1 LLCKYDA
8 TMNRGE
14 MINECAVQIEEYRF
28 HINILYSARLFAQVG
43 ALWVFLRLLA
53 SEHLSDRSDLFM
65 SMGSVNSKQVATLDI
80 RIDGC
85 VLRLVLSGDWL
96 LHCKRPVS
104 AAIET
109 FYESSDSVVTSIRV
123 EATGL
128 GEWDTALLIL
138 VRQCRDFA
146 TQREIECDLSDL
158 PDGVQKLVALSLAV
172 PEVKAMP
179 PVPQSNWF
187 EHVGQCAVAAFTGVG
202 RYCGFIGCLFV
213 DVFSFLAGRS
223 QLRKRDFMM
232 LLQTTG
238 PQALGIVCL
247 LSFLMGLIVAF
258 VGVVQ
263 LQKFGADIYVADLVG
278 VAMTR
283 ELAAVML
290 GVIMAGR
297 TGAAFAAQIGS
308 MRVNEEIDALTCFG
322 ISPMQFL
329 VLPRVFALIL
339 MMPLLCVCADL
350 VSIVGGMV
358 VAVGISNV
366 TATQYINQIEQAVA
380 LNDLL
385 AGIFKSVI
393 FGIIVAVAGCYRGL
407 NCGKDAS
414 AVGLAAT
421 SAVVTGITWIVVAD
435 ALFAVCFQILG
446 I

>member
-1 LLCKYDA
+1 
-8 TMNRGE
+8 M
-14 MINECAVQIEEYRF
+14 
-28 HINILYSARLFAQVG
+28 
-43 ALWVFLRLLA
+43 LA
-53 SEHLSDRSDLFM
+53 SEHRSGHSDLFM
-65 SMGSVNSKQVATLDI
+65 SIGRANSEQEAALDI
-80 RIDGC
+80 RIDRS
-85 VLRLVLSGDWL
+85 VLTLVLSGDWL
-96 LHCKRPVS
+96 LRAERPVF
-104 AAIET
+104 AAVEAVC
-109 FYESSDSVVTSIRV
+109 ESSGSVVTSIRV
-123 EATGL
+123 EAASL

-146 TQREIECDLSDL
+146 TDRALECDLSDL
-158 PDGVQKLVALSLAV
+158 PDGVQKLVELSLAV
-172 PEVKAMP
+172 PEAKTTP
-179 PVPQSNWF
+179 PVQQSNWF
-187 EHVGQCAVAAFTGVG
+187 AHVGRRTLAVSAGVG
-202 RYCGFIGCLFV
+202 RYCDFIGRLFV
-213 DVFSFLAGRS
+213 DVVSFLTGRS
-223 QLRKRDFMM
+223 QLRKRDFLL

-308 MRVNEEIDALTCFG
+308 MRVNEEVDALTCFG

-350 VSIVGGMV
+350 VSVVGGMV
-358 VAVGISNV
+358 VAVGISDV

-385 AGIFKSVI
+385 GGIFKSVI

-407 NCGKDAS
+407 HCGKDAS

-435 ALFAVCFQILG
+435 AIFAVCFQILG

>member
-1 LLCKYDA
+1 MGIDKVSSEQSAALEIRESGTVLVLL
-8 TMNRGE
+8 
-14 MINECAVQIEEYRF
+14 
-28 HINILYSARLFAQVG
+28 
-43 ALWVFLRLLA
+43 
-53 SEHLSDRSDLFM
+53 
-65 SMGSVNSKQVATLDI
+65 
-80 RIDGC
+80 
-85 VLRLVLSGDWL
+85 LSGDWL
-96 LHCKRPVS
+96 LRSERPAFSRVLEFCE
-104 AAIET
+104 ANDVAM
-109 FYESSDSVVTSIRV
+109 TSLRV
-123 EATGL
+123 EADNL
-128 GEWDTALLIL
+128 GDWDTALLIFA
-138 VRQCRDFA
+138 RKCRDFA
-146 TQREIECDLSDL
+146 ADRGVECEFINF
-158 PDGVQKLVALSLAV
+158 PEGVLKLVELSLAV
-172 PEVKAMP
+172 PEVEAPP
-179 PVPQSNWF
+179 PVVQGSWF
-187 EHVGQCAVAAFTGVG
+187 AHVGGRTLNVYAGVS
-202 RYCGFIGCLFV
+202 RYCDFIGRLFL
-213 DVFSFLAGRS
+213 DVLAFVSGRS
-223 QLRKRDFMM
+223 QLRKRDFIL

-258 VGVVQ
+258 VGVIQ
-263 LQKFGADIYVADLVG
+263 LQKFGADVYVADLVG

-308 MRVNEEIDALTCFG
+308 MRVNEEVDALTCFG

-339 MMPLLCVCADL
+339 MMPLLCACADL

-358 VAVGISNV
+358 VAVGISDV
-366 TATQYINQIEQAVA
+366 TATQYIHQIEQAVA

-385 AGIFKSVI
+385 GGIFKSVI
-393 FGIIVAVAGCYRGL
+393 FGVIIAVAGCYRGL

-435 ALFAVCFQILG
+435 AIFAVSFQILG

>member
-1 LLCKYDA
+1 MGRA
-8 TMNRGE
+8 
-14 MINECAVQIEEYRF
+14 
-28 HINILYSARLFAQVG
+28 H
-43 ALWVFLRLLA
+43 
-53 SEHLSDRSDLFM
+53 SER
-65 SMGSVNSKQVATLDI
+65 AAALDI
-80 RIDGC
+80 RIDGS
-85 VLRLVLSGDWL
+85 VLKLVLSGEWL
-96 LHCKRPVS
+96 LRAERPDFAAVEEVCKLSDS
-104 AAIET
+104 AA
-109 FYESSDSVVTSIRV
+109 VTSVCID
-123 EATGL
+123 ASDL
-128 GEWDTALLIL
+128 GEWDTALLIFT
-138 VRQCRDFA
+138 RQCRDFA
-146 TQREIECDLSDL
+146 TDRALECDLSDL
-158 PDGVQKLVALSLAV
+158 PEGVQKLVELSLAV
-172 PEVKAMP
+172 PEVKAAP

-187 EHVGQCAVAAFTGVG
+187 EHVGLRTVAVFAGVG
-202 RYCGFIGCLFV
+202 RYCDFIGRLFL
-213 DVFSFLAGRS
+213 DVFAFLTGRS
-223 QLRKRDFMM
+223 QLRKRDFWL

-358 VAVGISNV
+358 VAVGISDV
-366 TATQYINQIEQAVA
+366 TATQYIHQIKEAVA
-380 LNDLL
+380 LNDLMG
-385 AGIFKSVI
+385 GIFKSVV
-393 FGIIVAVAGCYRGL
+393 FGVIVAVAGCYRGL

-435 ALFAVCFQILG
+435 AIFAVCFQILG